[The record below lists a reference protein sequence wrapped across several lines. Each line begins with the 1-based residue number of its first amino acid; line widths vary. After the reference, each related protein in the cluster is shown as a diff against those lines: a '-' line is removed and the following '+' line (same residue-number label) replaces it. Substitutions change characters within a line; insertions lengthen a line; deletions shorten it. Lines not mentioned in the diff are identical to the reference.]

1 MKKWVFKVCKTS
13 YSVNRAET
21 KLAQTPF
28 IKEKKP
34 TSPTLEEASQ
44 AEPEENI
51 MLDGNLVQE
60 NRSGSQKVTS
70 EQLMIQQMSLMTQM
84 MGIMAG
90 NMQKKDSIE
99 EKIAEES
106 EVTRIPVRNSM
117 YRRSQRS

>member
-1 MKKWVFKVCKTS
+1 
-13 YSVNRAET
+13 
-21 KLAQTPF
+21 
-28 IKEKKP
+28 
-34 TSPTLEEASQ
+34 
-44 AEPEENI
+44 